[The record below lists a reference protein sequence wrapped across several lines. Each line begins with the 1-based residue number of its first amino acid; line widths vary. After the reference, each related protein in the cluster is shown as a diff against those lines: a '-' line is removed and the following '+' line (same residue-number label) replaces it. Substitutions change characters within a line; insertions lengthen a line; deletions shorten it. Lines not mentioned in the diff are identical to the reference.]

1 MWELC
6 LAGSSS
12 LCSYLA
18 SVICYYVIL
27 LLCGILLYHK
37 HGDSDAVTV
46 YCGTYSRTS
55 IELNRV
61 QGEEGGKGFVLGD
74 LDVKPRQSIM

>member
-1 MWELC
+1 MGTQPSRLI
-6 LAGSSS
+6 LA
-12 LCSYLA
+12 LFCLA

-46 YCGTYSRTS
+46 S
-55 IELNRV
+55 LW
-61 QGEEGGKGFVLGD
+61 
-74 LDVKPRQSIM
+74 